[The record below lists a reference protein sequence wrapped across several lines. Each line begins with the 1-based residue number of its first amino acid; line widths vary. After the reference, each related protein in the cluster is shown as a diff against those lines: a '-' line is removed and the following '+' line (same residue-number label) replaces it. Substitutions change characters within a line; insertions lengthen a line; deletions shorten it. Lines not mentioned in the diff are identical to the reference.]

1 MINSHLLYQLSYQ
14 GTEEENDRDVWLYRQ
29 PLKVNFFE
37 KIFGL
42 FCVAISFVN
51 CVLVLEL
58 RVAVTHNERLS
69 LYSGAGCGIS
79 WLNLS
84 K

>member
-1 MINSHLLYQLSYQ
+1 
-14 GTEEENDRDVWLYRQ
+14 
-29 PLKVNFFE
+29 LKVNFFE

-84 K
+84 N